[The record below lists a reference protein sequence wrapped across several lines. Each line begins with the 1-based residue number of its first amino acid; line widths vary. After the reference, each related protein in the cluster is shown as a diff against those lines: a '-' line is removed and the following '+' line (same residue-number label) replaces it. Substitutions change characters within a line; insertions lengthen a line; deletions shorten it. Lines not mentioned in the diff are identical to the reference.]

1 MASCSSSRCFLIGGT
16 QRRGAAS
23 GTLPSVIEDFY
34 STFATVSLTVT
45 GLWMYVA
52 QARFREWIADR
63 DHFRRASAVSV
74 QLAFPGLMSLFALI
88 NPTSTSLWR
97 VVFGVTS
104 AIAAALLVA
113 LIVRSARP
121 WPRSNQIGNWIAVA
135 LFACVVVIA
144 ISPEIV
150 DETGLPDVPRRAEF
164 FLFCLLLVDGLVV
177 AWTMLFSE
185 AQETAGR

>member
-1 MASCSSSRCFLIGGT
+1 VF
-16 QRRGAAS
+16 
-23 GTLPSVIEDFY
+23 EEFY

-74 QLAFPGLMSLFALI
+74 QLAFPGLMCLFSLIDSASTLLWQVAFGA
-88 NPTSTSLWR
+88 TS
-97 VVFGVTS
+97 VV
-104 AIAAALLVA
+104 AIVLLVA
-113 LIVRSARP
+113 LNRRSAAR
-121 WPRSNQIGNWIAVA
+121 WNRANQIGNWLAVA
-135 LFACVVVIA
+135 LFACVALVAVA
-144 ISPEIV
+144 PEIV
-150 DETGLPDVPRRAEF
+150 DELGLPDVPRRTEF

-185 AQETAGR
+185 AQETA

>member
-1 MASCSSSRCFLIGGT
+1 
-16 QRRGAAS
+16 
-23 GTLPSVIEDFY
+23 VIEDFY

-88 NPTSTSLWR
+88 NPASSMLWR
-97 VVFGVTS
+97 VVFGVAS
-104 AIAAALLVA
+104 VVAAILLVA
-113 LIVRSARP
+113 LNRRSAGR
-121 WPRSNQIGNWIAVA
+121 WAMVNTVGNWLAVVIFLGVALIAV
-135 LFACVVVIA
+135 
-144 ISPEIV
+144 SPELI
-150 DETGLPDVPRRAEF
+150 DETGLPDVPRRVEF
-164 FLFCLLLVDGLVV
+164 FLFCLLLLDGLVV

-185 AQETAGR
+185 AQETAERR

>member
-1 MASCSSSRCFLIGGT
+1 M
-16 QRRGAAS
+16 
-23 GTLPSVIEDFY
+23 IEDFY

-52 QARFREWIADR
+52 QARFRDWIADR

-88 NPTSTSLWR
+88 NPASSTLWR
-97 VVFGVTS
+97 VMFGATS
-104 AIAAALLVA
+104 TIAAVLLVA
-113 LIVRSARP
+113 LNRRSAGR
-121 WPRSNQIGNWIAVA
+121 WARANEIGNWVAVLLFASVAVVAVA
-135 LFACVVVIA
+135 
-144 ISPEIV
+144 PDIV
-150 DETGLPDVPRRAEF
+150 DAMAGLDVPRRAEF

-185 AQETAGR
+185 AQESAGR

>member
-1 MASCSSSRCFLIGGT
+1 VF
-16 QRRGAAS
+16 
-23 GTLPSVIEDFY
+23 EDFY

-74 QLAFPGLMSLFALI
+74 QLAFPGIMCLFALI
-88 NPTSTSLWR
+88 NPASTLLWQ

-104 AIAAALLVA
+104 AAAVMLLIG
-113 LIVRSARP
+113 LNRRSRAPWARA
-121 WPRSNQIGNWIAVA
+121 NQIGNWVAVA
-135 LFACVVVIA
+135 IFACVALVA
-144 ISPEIV
+144 ASPGIV
-150 DETGLPDVPRRAEF
+150 DNMGLPEVPRRTEF

-185 AQETAGR
+185 AQQTA

>member
-1 MASCSSSRCFLIGGT
+1 MR
-16 QRRGAAS
+16 
-23 GTLPSVIEDFY
+23 SVIEDFY

-52 QARFREWIADR
+52 QARFRDWIADR

-88 NPTSTSLWR
+88 DPASTMLWR
-97 VVFGVTS
+97 VMFGATS
-104 AIAAALLVA
+104 AIAAVLLVA
-113 LIVRSARP
+113 LITRSAGR
-121 WPRSNQIGNWIAVA
+121 WARANEIGNWIAVV
-135 LFACVVVIA
+135 LFAGVAVVAIA
-144 ISPEIV
+144 PDIV
-150 DETGLPDVPRRAEF
+150 DAMGGPDVPRRAEF

-185 AQETAGR
+185 ARETAGR

>member
-1 MASCSSSRCFLIGGT
+1 M
-16 QRRGAAS
+16 
-23 GTLPSVIEDFY
+23 IEDFY

-74 QLAFPGLMSLFALI
+74 QLAMPGLMSLFALI
-88 NPTSTSLWR
+88 DPASTMLWR
-97 VVFGVTS
+97 VVFGAASVIAAVLLLALQRRS
-104 AIAAALLVA
+104 SGRWPPANAIANWLAVAMFACVA
-113 LIVRSARP
+113 LI
-121 WPRSNQIGNWIAVA
+121 AVT
-135 LFACVVVIA
+135 
-144 ISPEIV
+144 PEMV
-150 DETGLPDVPRRAEF
+150 DEMGGPGVPRRAEF

-185 AQETAGR
+185 ARETT

>member
-1 MASCSSSRCFLIGGT
+1 MF
-16 QRRGAAS
+16 
-23 GTLPSVIEDFY
+23 EEFY

-88 NPTSTSLWR
+88 NSESTMLWR
-97 VVFGVTS
+97 VVFGVMS
-104 AIAAALLVA
+104 AVAAVLLVA
-113 LIVRSARP
+113 LHRRSAGR
-121 WPRSNQIGNWIAVA
+121 WARMNEIGNWIAVA
-135 LFACVVVIA
+135 IFACVVAIA
-144 ISPEIV
+144 IGPEIV
-150 DETGLPDVPRRAEF
+150 DETGLPDAPRRAEF
-164 FLFCLLLVDGLVV
+164 FLFCLLLVDGLAV

-185 AQETAGR
+185 AQETAGRA

>member
-1 MASCSSSRCFLIGGT
+1 M
-16 QRRGAAS
+16 
-23 GTLPSVIEDFY
+23 IEDFY

-74 QLAFPGLMSLFALI
+74 QLAFPGLMCLFALI
-88 NPTSTSLWR
+88 DPASKLLWQ

-104 AIAAALLVA
+104 AAAVVLLLALNRRSTAPWARANQVGNWVAAA
-113 LIVRSARP
+113 I
-121 WPRSNQIGNWIAVA
+121 
-135 LFACVVVIA
+135 FACVGVVA
-144 ISPEIV
+144 VAPSVV
-150 DETGLPDVPRRAEF
+150 DTLGLPEVPRRTEF

-177 AWTMLFSE
+177 AWTMLFTE
-185 AQETAGR
+185 ARETTDSG

>member
-1 MASCSSSRCFLIGGT
+1 MF
-16 QRRGAAS
+16 
-23 GTLPSVIEDFY
+23 EDFY

-74 QLAFPGLMSLFALI
+74 QLAFPGLMCLFSLIDPASKL
-88 NPTSTSLWR
+88 LWQ
-97 VVFGVTS
+97 VVFGVMSLT
-104 AIAAALLVA
+104 AVALLIM
-113 LIVRSARP
+113 LRRRSVRP
-121 WPRSNQIGNWIAVA
+121 WSRANDIGNWLAILIFAAVA
-135 LFACVVVIA
+135 LVAVAPEVV
-144 ISPEIV
+144 
-150 DETGLPDVPRRAEF
+150 DTLGLPDVPRRTEF

-185 AQETAGR
+185 AQDTTRAA

>member
-1 MASCSSSRCFLIGGT
+1 
-16 QRRGAAS
+16 
-23 GTLPSVIEDFY
+23 VIEDFY

-52 QARFREWIADR
+52 SVRFHDWMADR

-88 NPTSTSLWR
+88 NPESSILWR
-97 VVFGVTS
+97 AVFGGAS
-104 AIAAALLVA
+104 AVAVLLLVA
-113 LIVRSARP
+113 LLRRSAGR
-121 WPRSNQIGNWIAVA
+121 WERVNEVGNWIAVV
-135 LFACVVVIA
+135 LFACVVLIA
-144 ISPEIV
+144 MAPEAV
-150 DETGLPDVPRRAEF
+150 DETGLPDAPRRAEF

-185 AQETAGR
+185 ARETAGR